1 MPVFNNWINAVQNQP
16 SQPLNRRNIL
26 QLIGT
31 SPLFLTVGSLFAL
44 PSKAAEAKPYATA
57 VKFNA
62 SSNPSTVAQRASIFT
77 DATIDITYSDRTVK
91 TAQALSFVELFRTG
105 DTLTQPPA
113 AGNGKI
119 IAAGYT
125 RPDGVTPILDTDGKQ
140 MFSDCVDGQSLI
152 KLANPSVP
160 GVDGNTLFLVTQ
172 YEYKSI
178 NVAGAAIYGTLPCPM
193 TITTLEQNTQTGALS
208 VKYQYQVPTI
218 SVHGLWITCGGSL
231 SPWNTHLSSEEYEP
245 DAWLVMLRK
254 TKGSALTSSELT
266 TWKASQVTKANA
278 SLSRF
283 FEFSRNT
290 LDTAS
295 TPEANTT
302 ANPYHYG
309 HLPEVTVHP
318 DGTGSIQK
326 HYCLGRISREL
337 VEVMP
342 DNKTVL
348 MGDDYTGGAL
358 FMFIANT
365 AGDLSAGTLYGAKM
379 TQTSADSGGSFT
391 LRWVKLGSA
400 SSKEIKALAD
410 SLSPKDILDVRFTDP
425 SDSAYTK
432 LALDGWGYQWVKV
445 QPAQAKAAAFLET
458 HRYAAIAGV
467 TMELTKLEGVAVNAK
482 DKLAYFAMS
491 RIETT
496 MLAGPEQAATTRP
509 DVDDIQLAALR
520 PGAVYAARLN
530 GGQSDSDGQAI
541 SSAWVPTDFY
551 VPKGLLGEN
560 MATDADGNN
569 ANILKISQP
578 DNVKFSETMR
588 TLFVGEDGSGHLNN
602 YVWAYNVDT
611 QQLSKL
617 LSTPAGAE
625 CTGLQAVDNING
637 FAYLMSGFQHA
648 GDLSYNATTGTGSL
662 NGKTV
667 PADLMS
673 AISSNW
679 GGIKQKSA
687 VGYVKGLPVVRS

>member
-1 MPVFNNWINAVQNQP
+1 MQNQP

-379 TQTSADSGGSFT
+379 TQTSADSGGTFT

-496 MLAGPEQAATTRP
+496 MMAGPEQAATTRP

-687 VGYVKGLPVVRS
+687 VGYVKGLPVVRT

>member
-1 MPVFNNWINAVQNQP
+1 MQNQP

-172 YEYKSI
+172 FEYKSV

-193 TITTLEQNTQTGALS
+193 TITTLEQNSQTGALS

-379 TQTSADSGGSFT
+379 TQTSADSGGTFT